1 MCVLTAC
8 ASSRP
13 PNTDLFDGSGET
25 QTIRIIV
32 QNLNFADA
40 RLYALRRGT
49 RTSLGTV
56 GGKQDHEFTLEWNVS
71 EPLQIEINLMAGP
84 KCTTEPLL
92 ADPGDLLELQIALDF
107 SRTGVCREGASEHV
121 GCAALQSPGPRS

>member
-1 MCVLTAC
+1 MTVIGLTLYMLTGC
-8 ASSRP
+8 ATSSP
-13 PNTDLFDGSGET
+13 PSTDLFDGPGET
-25 QTIRIIV
+25 QTIRIVV

-56 GGKQDHEFTLEWNVS
+56 GGKQDDEFTLEWSVS

-84 KCTTEPLL
+84 TCTTEPLM
-92 ADPGDLLELQIALDF
+92 ADPGDLLELQIALEF
-107 SRTGVCREGASEHV
+107 SRTGVCR
-121 GCAALQSPGPRS
+121 